1 MHLNLRDSFLWKYI
15 HVYKHVCVT
24 RQSTVLVSFHTFF
37 AFIQTTTEALAKSYQ
52 ISIWQQRLFIYM

>member
-1 MHLNLRDSFLWKYI
+1 MHLNLRDSFLWRYI
-15 HVYKHVCVT
+15 YKHMCLT

-37 AFIQTTTEALAKSYQ
+37 AFIQTTTEVLAKSYQ